1 MFLHVQRKAT
11 QTVALLLCAPV
22 LPLRRSRRPASRP
35 ALVSEYAG
43 YSLSCGAANPI
54 SLVAQTGSTLGTAA
68 SQHLA
73 AIAGRHSLSE
83 AMLLL
88 SVELLGL
95 IGSQHVKNPPFR
107 LYALKLLNCR
117 CPGYPIPIDSSR
129 HPRLS
134 RARNP
139 IGFIPI
145 GNFPVSFYG
154 IPYQQASLL
163 FTSCFLITWLVQIRF
178 FFTEKLKQEIKL
190 QNKKRQGISLAP

>member
-1 MFLHVQRKAT
+1 
-11 QTVALLLCAPV
+11 
-22 LPLRRSRRPASRP
+22 
-35 ALVSEYAG
+35 
-43 YSLSCGAANPI
+43 
-54 SLVAQTGSTLGTAA
+54 
-68 SQHLA
+68 
-73 AIAGRHSLSE
+73 
-83 AMLLL
+83 MLLL

-163 FTSCFLITWLVQIRF
+163 LLPAF
-178 FFTEKLKQEIKL
+178 
-190 QNKKRQGISLAP
+190 

>member
-1 MFLHVQRKAT
+1 MYKER
-11 QTVALLLCAPV
+11 
-22 LPLRRSRRPASRP
+22 PLKRWPFCSARRCFRCGA
-35 ALVSEYAG
+35 AG
-43 YSLSCGAANPI
+43 GRQAGRLWFQNMQDIHLSCGAANPI
-54 SLVAQTGSTLGTAA
+54 SLIAQTGSTLGTAA